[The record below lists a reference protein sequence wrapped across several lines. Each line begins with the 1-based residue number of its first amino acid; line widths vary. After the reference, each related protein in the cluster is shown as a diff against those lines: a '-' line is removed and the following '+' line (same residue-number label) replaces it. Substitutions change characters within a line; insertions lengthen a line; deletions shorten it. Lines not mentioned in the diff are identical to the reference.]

1 MSELTD
7 QLSEAVRR
15 IDDLLKSIPEADRP
29 EEVVALLEE
38 VKQLDEQVRVAELNI
53 AEEIKKVLENDKPN
67 TTPDLDQ

>member
-7 QLSEAVRR
+7 QLSEAVSR

-38 VKQLDEQVRVAELNI
+38 VKQLDEQVRIAELNI
-53 AEEIKKVLENDKPN
+53 AEEIKKALENDKSS
-67 TTPDLDQ
+67 TIPDLDQ

>member
-53 AEEIKKVLENDKPN
+53 AEEIKKALENDKPN
-67 TTPDLDQ
+67 TIPDLDQ

>member
-7 QLSEAVRR
+7 QLSEAVSR

-53 AEEIKKVLENDKPN
+53 AEEIKKALENDKPN
-67 TTPDLDQ
+67 TIPDLDQ

>member
-7 QLSEAVRR
+7 QLSEAVSR
-15 IDDLLKSIPEADRP
+15 IDDLLKSVPEADRP

-53 AEEIKKVLENDKPN
+53 AEEIKKALENDKSN
-67 TTPDLDQ
+67 TIPDLDQ

>member
-7 QLSEAVRR
+7 QLSEAVNR

-38 VKQLDEQVRVAELNI
+38 VKQLDEQVRIAELNI
-53 AEEIKKVLENDKPN
+53 AEEIKKALENDKSN
-67 TTPDLDQ
+67 TIPDLDQ

>member
-7 QLSEAVRR
+7 QLSEAMRR